1 MKALRLT
8 LMLLASMLFVPC
20 AAQEEDPNR
29 DNPAV
34 QIPKLKGDTA
44 ALNASIR
51 ALEATLQR
59 KSEAVG
65 QLMAMCDKKK
75 IKSLKDTLNLL
86 EGYEARIKAQQ
97 EVDIVTII
105 AECERDSSATASKQ
119 KSISGEIA
127 SLEEEL
133 KGLESVRQK
142 MDAQLMQDVQSKWLS
157 KTYSQLDGNALRAA
171 VAQYRQR
178 AAVNKAMNASY
189 QQIQGLLDEFIVYEQ
204 GMQAVNEPYHAASV
218 SQLADK
224 VKQLR
229 AKVTGDR
236 RKELSKLFVMLDDYP
251 ATVQIFQ
258 DLIGEID
265 KQKTFADIEK
275 VIKAQEEDGE
285 VITSITSIPWLKSQ
299 YEAYYN
305 ALKNGNGNNTA
316 SARVRDVIMKLEP

>member
-8 LMLLASMLFVPC
+8 LLLLASMFIVPC
-20 AAQEEDPNR
+20 AAQEEAPDG

-34 QIPKLKGDTA
+34 QIPRLKNDTA

-65 QLMAMCDKKK
+65 QLLASCNKKE
-75 IKSLKDTLNLL
+75 IKSLREEMNLL
-86 EGYEARIKAQQ
+86 EGYEVGIKAQQ
-97 EVDIVTII
+97 QVDIEVII
-105 AECERDSSATASKQ
+105 AKCKGDSSATVDKQ
-119 KSISGEIA
+119 EAVSREIA

-142 MDAQLMQDVQSKWLS
+142 LDAQLMQDVQSKWLS
-157 KTYSQLDGNALRAA
+157 KTYSQLEENALRAA

-178 AAVNKAMNASY
+178 AEANKAMDASY
-189 QQIQGLLDEFIVYEQ
+189 QQMQALLDEFTIYER
-204 GMQAVNEPYHAASV
+204 GMQAVSNPYHAESV
-218 SQLADK
+218 SQLADE

-258 DLIGEID
+258 DLISEID
-265 KQKTFADIEK
+265 KQKTFADIKK

-285 VITSITSIPWLKSQ
+285 VITSITSIPWLKSR

-305 ALKNGNGNNTA
+305 ALKGGNGNNTA
-316 SARVRDVIMKLEP
+316 SACVRDEIMKLEP